1 MIEYRVDM
9 SPGAKQD
16 LLAAA
21 RYIAQESKS
30 LDVAQA
36 WLDGMYATIMGL
48 KEMPQANPLAREND
62 AFAEEV
68 RQKNYQSHR
77 AIYTIHDDMGLV
89 LVHRIWHTAKDK
101 AGPGDL
107 PDVSPG

>member
-1 MIEYRVDM
+1 MIAYRVNM

-36 WLDGMYATIMGL
+36 WLDGMRATIMGL
-48 KEMPQANPLAREND
+48 KEMPQANPLARENE

-77 AIYTIHDDMGLV
+77 AIYTIHDEIGLV
-89 LVHRIWHTAKDK
+89 LVHRIWHTAQDN
-101 AGPGDL
+101 AGPDDL
-107 PDVSPG
+107 PNVTSD